1 MLSRDD
7 CPSGR
12 AIIRRPGLIE
22 RRLCEGDRTCG
33 DRWMLRPGTRSCLI
47 AAMGFG
53 FWFKVSAIALA
64 VAIASVIVLLLITSA
79 FVAWGV
85 FAACSRSRSS

>member
-1 MLSRDD
+1 
-7 CPSGR
+7 
-12 AIIRRPGLIE
+12 
-22 RRLCEGDRTCG
+22 
-33 DRWMLRPGTRSCLI
+33 
-47 AAMGFG
+47 MGFG

-85 FAACSRSRSS
+85 FGGLLALAIVLKLIGWITDRRRARADMQ